1 MSNLQEPL
9 SLLVFSTNETKD
21 TLILLTV
28 HTLHRP
34 FIDMSLIFLVIL
46 LFTLSGSANAFQPSS
61 HGRADTSLSAVHR
74 RNFLIGTVATVAAS
88 FTVDPADATYTAYS
102 RREQDWQQRAESGE
116 IQFSSA
122 KQLRQQLREIV
133 PQNSESSRIFCPN
146 GPSANV
152 SPLMENKCGDREAA
166 PSVYGRSNDVLGN
179 SIPGFGAGRGVGGS
193 DSLSSQVGGFP
204 AYKK

>member
-1 MSNLQEPL
+1 
-9 SLLVFSTNETKD
+9 
-21 TLILLTV
+21 
-28 HTLHRP
+28 
-34 FIDMSLIFLVIL
+34 MSLIFLAIAL
-46 LFTLSGSANAFQPSS
+46 LFTLSGSANAFRPSS
-61 HGRADTSLSAVHR
+61 HKRADMSLSAVDR
-74 RNFLIGTVATVAAS
+74 RKFFIGAAATIAAS
-88 FTVDPADATYTAYS
+88 LKIDPADATYSAYS
-102 RREQDWQQRAESGE
+102 RREEDWQQRAASGE

-193 DSLSSQVGGFP
+193 GSLSSEVGGFP